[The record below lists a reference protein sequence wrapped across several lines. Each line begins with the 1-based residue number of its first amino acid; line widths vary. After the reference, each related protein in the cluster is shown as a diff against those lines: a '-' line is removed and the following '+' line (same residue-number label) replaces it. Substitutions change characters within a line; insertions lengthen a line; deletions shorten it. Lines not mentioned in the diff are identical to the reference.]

1 MRKKFLFLFCTL
13 FLLGVM
19 AGCSE
24 DPKEE
29 LESYQKDFRENV
41 IEPVHEINLELTTA
55 LNSFNDGDAN
65 DEEVVLSLNEDLLNL
80 IEEKREYLADMKEP
94 ESEAGA
100 EYYEAL
106 VSGANALFDYYE
118 KSSELIEAL
127 ADGTTKEMTEAEKGT
142 SDLARERKEKED
154 VIRKLQEKF
163 EEEFEV
169 EFESGRVL

>member
-65 DEEVVLSLNEDLLNL
+65 DEEVVLSLSEDLLNL
-80 IEEKREYLADMKEP
+80 IEEKRERSEEHTSELQSRGHLVCRLLLEKKKILTVYAIDCLTLKFKAAIAQIVRISSDGSADMLNWK
-94 ESEAGA
+94 
-100 EYYEAL
+100 L
-106 VSGANALFDYYE
+106 VQ
-118 KSSELIEAL
+118 K
-127 ADGTTKEMTEAEKGT
+127 
-142 SDLARERKEKED
+142 ERKHKINE
-154 VIRKLQEKF
+154 
-163 EEEFEV
+163 
-169 EFESGRVL
+169 

>member
-29 LESYQKDFRENV
+29 LESYQKDLRENV
-41 IEPVHEINLELTTA
+41 IEPVHEINLELKTA

-65 DEEVVLSLNEDLLNL
+65 YEEVVLFLKVDLLNL

-94 ESEAGA
+94 ETGAGA

-106 VSGANALFDYYE
+106 
-118 KSSELIEAL
+118 
-127 ADGTTKEMTEAEKGT
+127 
-142 SDLARERKEKED
+142 
-154 VIRKLQEKF
+154 
-163 EEEFEV
+163 
-169 EFESGRVL
+169 